1 MITTEPMSTSTVGA
15 VTLRP
20 AQAEDEAFLASVYGS
35 TREQELAMV
44 PWDTAQRDA
53 FVLFQYRAQLQ
64 HYQTEYPNA
73 EHQVIL
79 AGDQPVGRL
88 YVDRREAEIRIL
100 DITLLTPCRG
110 QGIGTPILR
119 QLMDEAARAGK
130 PLSIH
135 LDSFSQSHS
144 LFERLGFKPAETT
157 GFHTLFVLN
166 RAENDD
172 NQASV

>member
-1 MITTEPMSTSTVGA
+1 MSTTEPMSALLTSSIGA

-20 AQAEDEAFLASVYGS
+20 AEAEDEAFLASVYGS

-44 PWDTAQRDA
+44 PWDAAQRDA

-73 EHQVIL
+73 EHHVIL
-79 AGDQPVGRL
+79 AGGEPVGRL
-88 YVDRREAEIRIL
+88 YVDRRDSEIRIL
-100 DITLLTPCRG
+100 DITLLTARRS

-144 LFERLGFKPAETT
+144 LFERLGFRPAEST
-157 GFHTLFVLN
+157 GFHVLYVWKS
-166 RAENDD
+166 DIG
-172 NQASV
+172 

>member
-1 MITTEPMSTSTVGA
+1 MSS

-20 AQAEDEAFLASVYGS
+20 SQPEDEAFLAAVYGS

-44 PWDTAQRDA
+44 PWDAAQRDA

-64 HYQTEYPNA
+64 HYQTEYPGA

-79 AGDQPVGRL
+79 AGDQPIGRL
-88 YVDRREAEIRIL
+88 YLDRREAEIRIL
-100 DITLLTPCRG
+100 DITLLIPHRG
-110 QGIGTPILR
+110 QGIGTPIIR

-144 LFERLGFKPAETT
+144 LFERLGFKPAEST
-157 GFHTLFVLN
+157 GFHTLFIWN
-166 RAENDD
+166 PCD
-172 NQASV
+172 ASSAS